1 MSDIVWTTLITAV
14 ATVTASLG
22 AVWIKG
28 HYDDRA
34 EARQAEES
42 RSAARQDQQR
52 QAYGDLVK
60 TARLALR
67 NFRQLLLAYMADTP
81 DIPAVKEAFSQTAG
95 LAADMNQAAAV
106 AELVGSPGGRR
117 HARAIYDKAR
127 DCANLF
133 QARELFL
140 AAAPNRIPGMRY
152 GAFIPGGIAK
162 AIPFDADDAKV
173 RCDELEAA
181 IDQFIEAVNSEL
193 VP

>member
-22 AVWIKG
+22 AVWFKG
-28 HYDDRA
+28 HYDDRTQ
-34 EARQAEES
+34 ARQAEER

-67 NFRQLLLAYMADTP
+67 NFRQLGLAYAVGTPDTP
-81 DIPAVKEAFSQTAG
+81 AVTEAFTQAAS

-117 HARAIYDKAR
+117 HARVIYDKAKA
-127 DCANLF
+127 CADLF
-133 QARELFL
+133 QGHELIL
-140 AAAPNRIPGMRY
+140 AALPNTSVGKLF
-152 GAFIPGGIAK
+152 GAALPGGIGK
-162 AIPFDADDAKV
+162 AIPFDASRAGAL
-173 RCDELEAA
+173 CDELAAA
-181 IDQFIEAVNSEL
+181 IDEFIESANTEL
-193 VP
+193 GE